1 MSNPPF
7 DQLFF
12 SKTLD
17 FHDVFLMKQ
26 AGRSRHTRKAYK
38 VTISQFY
45 EYITAVK
52 GVSPLKFRFSDCNY
66 QLVLGFSQYMQ
77 EELKYKPGT
86 VNQKL
91 AAIKS
96 YVKYVSDGDISM
108 VQVYLAVKKVPEL
121 PVPKVQRPVMEK
133 DVLVSYLDAP
143 SYTRIGNRDR
153 MILILLFDTAIRVS
167 ELVAITLGDVLL
179 DNENPVI
186 LIHGKGRKERSL
198 SVSDSAAKHLKAYVN
213 AYHKEEKEPGKPLFY
228 TIIHGKTNPMSVR
241 NVERIVKKYGDM
253 IRADH
258 PDMPETTYPHLLRR
272 SRATGLYRDGVPLE
286 IVSTLLGH
294 SNTETTRIYTSPSM
308 DQLRSAMEKGNVN
321 GNEEEPLWKGK
332 EDELKKMFG
341 LD

>member
-1 MSNPPF
+1 
-7 DQLFF
+7 
-12 SKTLD
+12 
-17 FHDVFLMKQ
+17 MKQ
-26 AGRSRHTRKAYK
+26 AGRSSHTRKAYK

-45 EYITAVK
+45 EYITAVR
-52 GVSPLKFRFSDCNY
+52 GVSPLKFQFSDCSY

-77 EELKYKPGT
+77 EELRYKPGT

-96 YVKYVSDGDISM
+96 YVKYVSDGDISL
-108 VQVYLAVKKVPEL
+108 VQIYLAVKKVPEL

-133 DVLVSYLDAP
+133 DALVSYLDAP
-143 SYTRIGNRDR
+143 AYTKIGNRDR

-179 DNENPVI
+179 ENENPVI

-213 AYHKEEKEPGKPLFY
+213 AYHKEGKEPEKPLFY
-228 TIIHGKTNPMSVR
+228 TVIHGKTNPMSVR
-241 NVERIVKKYGDM
+241 NVERIVRKYGDM
-253 IRADH
+253 IRTDY
-258 PDMPETTYPHLLRR
+258 PDMPKTTYPHLLRR
-272 SRATGLYRDGVPLE
+272 SRATGLYQDGVPLE

-294 SNTETTRIYTSPSM
+294 SNTETTRIYASPSI

-341 LD
+341 LS